1 MNFTF
6 NAPLNRVSF
15 GQVSL
20 ALLREIF
27 SRKDVESFRLFPISG
42 IDLQAFLIDEEFKA
56 NLEKSINGAQIS
68 HSRNTPTVKLWH
80 IQDLLNSLSDKRI
93 AITFHETSEL
103 TKSEINIL
111 NQLDFV
117 IVTSSY
123 TKQVFE
129 NHGLKNVVLMPLGF
143 DTTHFKQGQSHKLDA
158 IVFNL
163 SGKLEDRKNTLRILK
178 SWNKL
183 FGGNK
188 NYRLNCT
195 IFNSFISQ
203 EDQSRM
209 VMSALGG
216 KVPWNMNFLPHQA
229 TNLDY
234 NKVLNA
240 CDIDLTGMSSC
251 EGFNLPAFQALCLG
265 KWGVFLNAH
274 VHKDYVNASNSIL
287 VEPSGM
293 REAKDNIFFKQ
304 DGLFNCG
311 QWHDFKD
318 EDLESAMIESVKYA
332 RTFNKSG
339 EALKDKFTYQKSCD
353 ILLQTVAKLV

>member
-15 GQVSL
+15 GQVTIS
-20 ALLREIF
+20 LLREIF
-27 SRKDVESFRLFPISG
+27 SRNSIESFRLFPISN
-42 IDLQAFLIDEEFKA
+42 IDLQSFIIDENFKN
-56 NLEKSINGAQIS
+56 NLEKSINGAQLS
-68 HSRNTPTVKLWH
+68 HNRNIPTVKLWH

-103 TKSEINIL
+103 TDSEKNIL
-111 NQLDFV
+111 NQLDIV

-129 NHGLKNVVLMPLGF
+129 DAGLKNVVLMPLGF
-143 DTTHFKQGQSHKLDA
+143 DTTHFKTLPQHKLDA

-163 SGKLEDRKNTLRILK
+163 SGKLEDRKNTLKILK
-178 SWNKL
+178 TWNKV

-188 NYRLNCT
+188 KYRLNCT
-195 IFNSFISQ
+195 VFNPFISQ
-203 EDQSRM
+203 EDQTRM
-209 VMSALGG
+209 VVSALGG
-216 KVPWNMNFLPHQA
+216 KIPWNINFIPPQIA
-229 TNLDY
+229 NTDY

-240 CDIDLTGMSSC
+240 CDIDLTGLSSC

-265 KWGVFLNAH
+265 KWGIFLNAH
-274 VHKDYVNASNSIL
+274 VHKDYATSKNSIL
-287 VEPSGM
+287 IEPSGM
-293 REAKDNIFFKQ
+293 RPAHDNIFFKS

-318 EDLESAMIESVKYA
+318 EDLESALLESIKYA
-332 RTFNKSG
+332 GNINKNGLTLRDQFS
-339 EALKDKFTYQKSCD
+339 YSKSCD
-353 ILLQTVAKLV
+353 ILLQSVAQLV